1 MTCLSYRLSL
11 TEIRAFEAGRS
22 SRAALK
28 ECHLTKDGSSWF
40 VKKVSLPPFDVEIFE
55 VVKRKGLEAITPE
68 FYFDVSQVC
77 YSSSFSRS
85 TFFFISYFHQTGIFF
100 SLFICLQYFSVIASM
115 AQEAK
120 EVNTEVERL
129 RAQIELA
136 YKRLDLS
143 SLSLGG

>member
-1 MTCLSYRLSL
+1 MRGGNFNFIDILNITNKEVEKIEDDVFKVANVRLEGEKYRYFPPVATRGDDDMTCLSYRLSL

-85 TFFFISYFHQTGIFF
+85 TFFFISYFH
-100 SLFICLQYFSVIASM
+100 
-115 AQEAK
+115 
-120 EVNTEVERL
+120 
-129 RAQIELA
+129 
-136 YKRLDLS
+136 
-143 SLSLGG
+143 